1 MTGWSSIGG
10 YANCFELIKGEA
22 LSKNIVYGNRKKS
35 IESFAV
41 ELAAVLPLVD
51 CPLIQTACA
60 ELEELFDRRYKLI
73 GCLRSSSKQMRFLVC
88 NSTLLE
94 GVNLLIERLFV
105 FDFFKGKQ
113 KLTPSQFKNLVGRV
127 NRFSEVFAPGAKAA
141 LRKLESS
148 VYLLGVNG
156 YTRDNAALETFYDKS
171 VNVSKVVKDTV
182 SNVLLEA
189 TKIIDGKV
197 SVLYDDAV
205 ARLESLHPG
214 VVKDRECR
222 YVTTQ
227 VGKLLI
233 ANSVS
238 EIDVFSEE
246 EAIERKIRRGIEANG
261 VINTV
266 DRLMLAIS
274 NSFVDHFD
282 NSREYS
288 DLVRLKQEP
297 ARNFYAMILDWKLK
311 KLSVKQ
317 TIR

>member
-1 MTGWSSIGG
+1 MI
-10 YANCFELIKGEA
+10 FQ
-22 LSKNIVYGNRKKS
+22 R
-35 IESFAV
+35 
-41 ELAAVLPLVD
+41 
-51 CPLIQTACA
+51 
-60 ELEELFDRRYKLI
+60 
-73 GCLRSSSKQMRFLVC
+73 
-88 NSTLLE
+88 
-94 GVNLLIERLFV
+94 
-105 FDFFKGKQ
+105 KQ

-205 ARLESLHPG
+205 ARLENLHPG

-274 NSFVDHFD
+274 KSFVDHFD

-297 ARNFYAMILDWKLK
+297 ARNFYAMILDWKQETQRQADDPTDARVLEK
-311 KLSVKQ
+311 AG
-317 TIR
+317 RD